1 MTASTPRLAL
11 LGAALL
17 LGAVLAYL
25 ITRSIRGGVRSVIDR
40 LTSLTRHDT
49 TELREGLEAM
59 ADGDLTRELSP
70 YTVAIER
77 WTNDEI
83 GDVAQAVNG
92 VRENTERSLDAY
104 NATRAALADMIGEI
118 TSVAGTVA
126 SSTQQVASTSEEA
139 GRAVSEIAHAV
150 TDVASG
156 AERQVRMVD
165 DARVSAQET
174 AASADRARSVAEE
187 GGRASQEATA
197 ARSPTRSAGS
207 HSRRTC
213 WRSMPPSRPPGRA
226 IRVAASPWSP
236 KRCASSRRRASG
248 LPARSP
254 A

>member
-70 YTVAIER
+70 HTVAIER

-104 NATRAALADMIGEI
+104 NATRAALADMIREI

-213 WRSMPPSRPPGRA
+213 WRSTPPSRPPGRA
-226 IRVAASPWSP
+226 IRVAASRWSP
-236 KRCASSRRRASG
+236 KRCASSRRRVSG